1 MAFVKECPVQ
11 TPIHTYSAHQVIAL
25 LLIIIMVELKAFAWV
40 DRTTITLTLGWA
52 RWASRGW

>member
-11 TPIHTYSAHQVIAL
+11 TPIHTYRAHQVIAL

-52 RWASRGW
+52 R

>member
-25 LLIIIMVELKAFAWV
+25 LLIIIIMVELKAFAWA
-40 DRTTITLTLGWA
+40 DRTTITLTLG
-52 RWASRGW
+52 